1 MLVFC
6 NLFAQKITPLVSRL
20 NFTNMILV
28 LYAHPYPQHSRACK
42 ALLRGWAYGKGG
54 DALRDKAVCG
64 SRLPVATRI
73 RIRRTACMV
82 SLSKMLSR

>member
-6 NLFAQKITPLVSRL
+6 NLLALKITPLVSRL

-42 ALLRGWAYGKGG
+42 ALLNAVTDLPGLEVRLHDAIERGFFGTMPLVSGQG
-54 DALRDKAVCG
+54 CG
-64 SRLPVATRI
+64 RGA
-73 RIRRTACMV
+73 
-82 SLSKMLSR
+82 